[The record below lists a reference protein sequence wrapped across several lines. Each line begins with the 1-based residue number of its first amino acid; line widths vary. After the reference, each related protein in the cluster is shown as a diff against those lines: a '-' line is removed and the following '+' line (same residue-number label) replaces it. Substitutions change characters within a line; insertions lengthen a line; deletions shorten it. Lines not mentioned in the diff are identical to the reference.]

1 MNHARKSNSALP
13 SSFQELHSQY
23 ERHRLVDLG
32 RSPETVAENLR
43 YTRRFVALTGR
54 GSPKELFKWLT
65 FRHVQRLIFEYRER
79 HGPGSSAN
87 FQADVRV
94 FLKYCFQRGHADGDY
109 SVAVPSFRIRRLSS
123 VPKAMPPECVS
134 GLLASLD
141 DSTARGARDLA
152 IVRLLATYGVRGV
165 QVRRLRLSDIDW
177 NSEEITFPSAK
188 RGKAVR
194 QPLTIETG
202 DALCGYL
209 RKFRP
214 RVDSPE
220 VFLTSSAPWRPLST
234 STELSKIIRDRLREA
249 GVEPPA
255 GVSRG
260 THGFRHAF
268 GARLVGRVPMKV
280 LADML
285 GHRDMSSTLVYG
297 KVDLASLREA
307 ALPWPEVDHE

>member
-1 MNHARKSNSALP
+1 MNQTRQSNSPLP

-23 ERHRLVDLG
+23 EKHRVVDLG

-43 YTRRFVALTGR
+43 YTRRFVVLSR
-54 GSPKELFKWLT
+54 RDSPRELFEWLNIE
-65 FRHVQRLIFEYRER
+65 RVRNLIFEYREHHSR
-79 HGPGSSAN
+79 KSSAN
-87 FQADVRV
+87 FQTDTRV
-94 FLKYCFQRGHADGDY
+94 FLKYCFHRGYADRDY
-109 SVAVPSFRIRRLSS
+109 SLVVPSFRVRRLSS
-123 VPKAMPPECVS
+123 VPKAMPPECVR
-134 GLLASLD
+134 GLFANLD
-141 DSTARGARDLA
+141 GSTPRDARDLA
-152 IVRLLATYGVRGV
+152 IILLLATYGVRGV
-165 QVRRLRLSDIDW
+165 HVRRLRLADIDW
-177 NSEEITFPSAK
+177 DSDEVTFPATK
-188 RGKAVR
+188 RGKAIR
-194 QPLTIETG
+194 QPLTVEAG

-214 RVDSPE
+214 RVDFPE
-220 VFLTSSAPWRPLST
+220 VFLTASPPWRPLST
-234 STELSKIIRDRLREA
+234 SAELSRIIRGRLREA

-285 GHRDMSSTLVYG
+285 GHRDMSSSLVYG